1 MTWSTTRHIDMSHLC
16 GKTSFLP
23 LSLKKLASVVSRKC
37 SNVCKAAPVA
47 ETKVKSGQDML
58 KEFGGYVQ
66 ECLPKFVQKVHLNH
80 CKELEIMIAPEGVV
94 PTMQVILYS
103 YKEMYIA
110 VVGVD

>member
-1 MTWSTTRHIDMSHLC
+1 MSHLC
-16 GKTSFLP
+16 RTSLLALGLKTM
-23 LSLKKLASVVSRKC
+23 VSRKC
-37 SNVCKAAPVA
+37 TNECKPAPVA

-94 PTMQVILYS
+94 PTMQVILFS
-103 YKEMYIA
+103 YTESAML
-110 VVGVD
+110 VLFSF